1 MKKIYNLKLFLMT
14 LFVALAGTVSAETVT
29 FVAGTDVGT
38 GTGQTTSGELSKSG
52 ITLSCDKVAFSTAQ
66 YRFYGGGSLTISSSV
81 GNITKVEFT
90 CSSSY
95 PATNFIV
102 PEGSAGSY
110 TATATSGTWEGD
122 ASSLLLNNTASKQVR
137 ATQIVV
143 TYTPSGGIQKTF
155 PDLSFSPNSV
165 TMTIGETFT
174 APTLNNQYA
183 VAVSYQSTDT
193 DVATVDP
200 STGAVTVL
208 AAGTTTIEATS
219 EEDDEYE
226 AGYASYTLTVNKI
239 DPALAF
245 SEGSVQV
252 TMGDQFTAPTLTNAL
267 GMTVSYESSDTDVAT
282 VDPTTGEVTIV
293 GAGTTTIT
301 ATSAEDATHS
311 AGSASYSIT
320 VLDAGAHIYW
330 SEDWTGAEANAT
342 PTDVNAAY
350 TFENSGNSSTTTKI
364 YTEMLAGGASPEL
377 LIAKGGGSL
386 TYDAINVEGQTGT
399 LTFSYKSNKGNLS
412 VTTTT
417 TGVEISSA
425 TKSGTTYT
433 YTITLPDAATTLS
446 LTITNSAS
454 ANARIDDIMLTG
466 EYSATTLLDAELE
479 FSEAT
484 ATVTLGQTFTA
495 PTLSNPNGL
504 TVTYSSSNDAIAT
517 VDPQTGEVTPVGI
530 GIVTITASSEPT
542 DVYRAGSASYELTVE
557 SAVPTTTATF
567 WSEDWTGAVADQTP
581 ADVNS
586 AYTFENSG
594 SSSTTTKIYE
604 QALASGESPELL
616 IAKGNGSLTYDA
628 INIAGHTGTLTLTYL
643 ANGDRIAVTSSTA
656 GTTVTK
662 GETSG
667 NTYTWTITVPTA
679 ITTLSLTMSNSQNN
693 NVRVDNIL
701 LTSEVP
707 NLGAGSFTITAAG
720 YGTYY
725 TDQPFIMPEG
735 AQGAVI
741 TEVGQANSNG
751 IAKATANWKYQ
762 AGSIVPA
769 CEALLVKGEAKDYAY
784 VYTASTA
791 SATADNLLH
800 GSTVAVTPT
809 EPANGLFYMLSYG
822 KGENANVLGFYYAN
836 ATGAAFESQANK
848 CWLALDNNTG
858 SAVRG
863 LVFDFNDDV
872 TGINSVGTTV
882 EGVNVVYDLQGRRVV
897 APKAGN
903 IYIVNGKK
911 VLVK

>member
-1 MKKIYNLKLFLMT
+1 MKKFYNFRLFLLT

-29 FVAGTDVGT
+29 FVAGTDMGPSGT
-38 GTGQTTSGELSKSG
+38 SNVSMSKSG
-52 ITLSCDKVAFSTAQ
+52 ITISVPSGSLSRTDN
-66 YRFYGGGSLTISSSV
+66 YRVYANSSITVSSEVGNITQVVFTCTSSNANLVVSDNVTKSGSVFTWTGDAESLTISNGSQTR
-81 GNITKVEFT
+81 ITKIE
-90 CSSSY
+90 
-95 PATNFIV
+95 
-102 PEGSAGSY
+102 
-110 TATATSGTWEGD
+110 
-122 ASSLLLNNTASKQVR
+122 
-137 ATQIVV
+137 V
-143 TYTPSGGIQKTF
+143 TYTASGSQKTY
-155 PDLSFSPNSV
+155 PNLSFNPASV

-174 APTLNNQYA
+174 APTLNNEYG
-183 VAVSYQSTDT
+183 VAVTYQSTDT
-193 DVATVDP
+193 DVATVDA

-208 AAGTTTIEATS
+208 AAGTTNIEVTS
-219 EEDDEYE
+219 EEDDDYE
-226 AGYASYTLTVNKI
+226 AGYAAYTLTVNKI

-252 TMGDQFTAPTLTNAL
+252 NLGDDFTAPTLTNAL
-267 GMTVSYESSDTDVAT
+267 GMTVSYESTNPAVAT
-282 VDPTTGEVTIV
+282 VNPTTGAVTIV

-301 ATSAEDATHS
+301 VSSAEDDTHS
-311 AGSASYSIT
+311 AGSASYNLT
-320 VLDAGAHIYW
+320 VLDANTHIYW
-330 SEDWTGAEANAT
+330 SEDWTGAAT
-342 PTDVNAAY
+342 GASPTDVNAAY
-350 TFENSGNSSTTTKI
+350 TFENGGGTTKI
-364 YTEMLAGGASPEL
+364 YNETLAGGSAPEL
-377 LIAKGGGSL
+377 LIAKTSGSL
-386 TYDAINVEGQTGT
+386 TYGAINVEGQTGT
-399 LTFSYKSNKGNLS
+399 LTFSYKSNRPSLV
-412 VTTTT
+412 VTSST
-417 TGVEISSA
+417 TGVEISEA
-425 TKSGTTYT
+425 TNSGSTYT
-433 YTITLPDAATTLS
+433 YTITLPDATTSLS
-446 LTITNSAS
+446 LTITASVNS
-454 ANARIDDIMLTG
+454 RIDDIMLTG
-466 EYSATTLLDAELE
+466 DYSATTLLDAELE

-517 VDPQTGEVTPVGI
+517 VDPQTGEVTPVGV
-530 GIVTITASSEPT
+530 GTATITASSEAT

-557 SAVPTTTATF
+557 SAVPTTSATF
-567 WSEDWTGAVADQTP
+567 WSEDWTGAAAGDTP
-581 ADVNS
+581 DAVNS
-586 AYTFENSG
+586 AYTYTDG
-594 SSSTTTKIYE
+594 STSTKIYE
-604 QALASGESPELL
+604 ATLAGGDSPELL
-616 IAKGNGSLTYDA
+616 VNKSGGSLTYDA
-628 INIAGHTGTLTLTYL
+628 ISIAGHTGTLTLTYK
-643 ANGDRIAVTSSTA
+643 ANNDNLTVTS
-656 GTTVTK
+656 GTEGASVSK
-662 GETSG
+662 ESYSNGVV
-667 NTYTWTITVPTA
+667 TWTITIPT
-679 ITTLSLTMSNSQNN
+679 TTSTLSLTLANSKGSNT
-693 NVRVDNIL
+693 RIDDIL

-741 TEVGQANSNG
+741 TEVGTPNGDG

-822 KGENANVLGFYYAN
+822 KGDKADVLGFFYAN

-882 EGVNVVYDLQGRRVV
+882 NGVNVAYDLQGRRVV

>member
-1 MKKIYNLKLFLMT
+1 MKKIYALKLFLMT
-14 LFVALAGTVSAETVT
+14 LFVALAGTVNADTVT
-29 FVAGTDVGT
+29 FTASSDMGNSAAGAGSIT
-38 GTGQTTSGELSKSG
+38 KSG
-52 ITLSCDKVAFSTAQ
+52 ITIACDNGILGNGSE
-66 YRFYGGGSLTISSSV
+66 YRIYKNATLTISSTV
-81 GNITKVEFT
+81 GNITSVEIT
-90 CSSSY
+90 CTGSN
-95 PATNFIV
+95 PASGF
-102 PEGSAGSY
+102 G
-110 TATATSGTWEGD
+110 TATGFSTSGNNGTWTGD
-122 ASSLLLNNTASKQVR
+122 AASVELKASGKQVR

-143 TYTPSGGIQKTF
+143 TYTPSGGSQKTF
-155 PDLSFSPNSV
+155 PDLSFNPVSV

-174 APTLNNQYA
+174 APTLNNQYD
-183 VAVSYQSTDT
+183 VAVSYQSTNT

-208 AAGTTTIEATS
+208 AAGTTDIEATS

-226 AGYASYTLTVNKI
+226 AGYAFYTLTVNKI

-252 TMGDQFTAPTLTNAL
+252 TVGDAFTAPTLTNAL
-267 GMTVSYESSDTDVAT
+267 GMTVSYESTNPAVAT
-282 VDPTTGEVTIV
+282 VDPTTGAVTIV

-330 SEDWTGAEANAT
+330 SEDWTGATNET
-342 PTDVNAAY
+342 PTAWNSAY
-350 TFENSGNSSTTTKI
+350 TYEGSGTKVYTTQ
-364 YTEMLAGGASPEL
+364 LGAGGDGPEL

-399 LTFSYKSNKGNLS
+399 LTFSYKSNRSNLS

-425 TKSGTTYT
+425 THSGSTHT

-446 LTITNSAS
+446 LTITNSS
-454 ANARIDDIMLTG
+454 SSNARIDDIMLTG
-466 EYSATTLLDAELE
+466 DYSATTLLDAELA

-484 ATVTLGQTFTA
+484 ATVTLGDAFTA

-517 VDPQTGEVTPVGI
+517 VDPQTGVVTPVGV
-530 GIVTITASSEPT
+530 GTATITASSEAT
-542 DVYRAGSASYELTVE
+542 DVFRAGSASYELTVE
-557 SAVPTTTATF
+557 SAVPTTSATF

-581 ADVNS
+581 SDVNS

-643 ANGDRIAVTSSTA
+643 ANGDRIAVTS
-656 GTTVTK
+656 GTSGATVTK

-679 ITTLSLTMSNSQNN
+679 ITTLSLTLTNSNSSS

-741 TEVGQANSNG
+741 TEVGTPNGDG

-784 VYTASTA
+784 VHTASTA

-822 KGENANVLGFYYAN
+822 KGDKADVLGFYYAN

-882 EGVNVVYDLQGRRVV
+882 NVVNVAYDLQGRRVV

>member
-1 MKKIYNLKLFLMT
+1 MKNFYNLKLFLLT

-29 FVAGTDVGT
+29 FVAGTDMGSSGT
-38 GTGQTTSGELSKSG
+38 SNVSMSKSG
-52 ITLSCDKVAFSTAQ
+52 ITISVPSGTLSRTDN
-66 YRFYGGGSLTISSSV
+66 YRVYANSSITVSSEVGNITQVVFTCTSSNANLVVSDNVTKSGSVFTWTGDAESLTIS
-81 GNITKVEFT
+81 N
-90 CSSSY
+90 
-95 PATNFIV
+95 
-102 PEGSAGSY
+102 GSQ
-110 TATATSGTWEGD
+110 T
-122 ASSLLLNNTASKQVR
+122 R
-137 ATQIVV
+137 ITQIEV
-143 TYTPSGGIQKTF
+143 TYTASGSQKTF
-155 PDLSFSPNSV
+155 PNLSFNPASV

-174 APTLNNQYA
+174 APTLNNEYG
-183 VAVSYQSTDT
+183 VAVTYQSTDT
-193 DVATVDP
+193 DVATVDA

-208 AAGTTTIEATS
+208 AAGTTNIEVTS
-219 EEDDEYE
+219 EEDDDYE
-226 AGYASYTLTVNKI
+226 AGYAAYTLTVNKI

-245 SEGSVQV
+245 SEGSV
-252 TMGDQFTAPTLTNAL
+252 TLNLGDAFTAPTLTNAL
-267 GMTVSYESSDTDVAT
+267 NMAVTYESSNTDVAT
-282 VDPTTGEVTIV
+282 VDGATGAVTIV
-293 GAGTTTIT
+293 GTGSATIT
-301 ATSAEDATHS
+301 ASSVEDATHS

-320 VLDAGAHIYW
+320 VLAADAHVYW
-330 SEDWTGAEANAT
+330 SEDWTGAAT
-342 PTDVNAAY
+342 GASPTDVNAAY
-350 TFENSGNSSTTTKI
+350 TFENGGGTTKI
-364 YTEMLAGGASPEL
+364 YNETLAGGSAPEL
-377 LIAKGGGSL
+377 LIAKTSGSL
-386 TYDAINVEGQTGT
+386 TYGAINVEGQTGT
-399 LTFSYKSNKGNLS
+399 LTFSYKSNRPSLV
-412 VTTTT
+412 VTSST
-417 TGVEISSA
+417 TGVEISEA
-425 TKSGTTYT
+425 TNSGSTYT
-433 YTITLPDAATTLS
+433 YTITLPDATTSLS
-446 LTITNSAS
+446 LTITASVNS
-454 ANARIDDIMLTG
+454 RIDDIMLTG
-466 EYSATTLLDAELE
+466 DYSATTLLDAELE

-517 VDPQTGEVTPVGI
+517 VNPQTGEVSPVGI
-530 GIVTITASSEPT
+530 GTVTITASSEAT

-557 SAVPTTTATF
+557 SAVPTTSATF

-581 ADVNS
+581 SDVNS
-586 AYTFENSG
+586 AYTYEDG
-594 SSSTTTKIYE
+594 GTTTKIYE
-604 QALASGESPELL
+604 QTYASGESPELL
-616 IAKGNGSLTYDA
+616 VAKTGGSLTYDA

-643 ANGDRIAVTSSTA
+643 ANGDRIAVTS
-656 GTTVTK
+656 GTSGATVTK

-679 ITTLSLTMSNSQNN
+679 ITTLSLTLTNSNSS

-701 LTSEVP
+701 LTGEVP

-741 TEVGQANSNG
+741 TEVGTPNGDG

-822 KGENANVLGFYYAN
+822 KGDKADVLGFFYAN

-882 EGVNVVYDLQGRRVV
+882 NGVNVAYDLQGRRVV

>member
-1 MKKIYNLKLFLMT
+1 MKKFYNLKLFLMT
-14 LFVALAGTVSAETVT
+14 LFVALAGTVNAETVT
-29 FVAGTDVGT
+29 FTASSDMGNSTAGAG
-38 GTGQTTSGELSKSG
+38 SIAKSG
-52 ITLSCDKVAFSTAQ
+52 ITIACTNGILGNGSE
-66 YRFYGGGSLTISSSV
+66 YRIYKNATLTISSTV
-81 GNITKVEFT
+81 GNITKVEIT
-90 CSSSY
+90 GTSTN
-95 PATNFIV
+95 PASGFGSL
-102 PEGSAGSY
+102 EGFS
-110 TATATSGTWEGD
+110 TSGNNGTWEGD
-122 ASSLLLNNTASKQVR
+122 AESVTLTASGKQVR
-137 ATQIVV
+137 ATQIEV
-143 TYTPSGGIQKTF
+143 TYTPSGGSQKTF
-155 PDLSFSPNSV
+155 PDLSFNPASV

-174 APTLNNQYA
+174 APTLNNQYD
-183 VAVSYQSTDT
+183 VAVSYQSTNT

-200 STGAVTVL
+200 STGEVTVL
-208 AAGTTTIEATS
+208 AAGTTDIEVS
-219 EEDDEYE
+219 SPEDDVYE
-226 AGYASYTLTVNKI
+226 AGYALYTLTVNKI

-267 GMTVSYESSDTDVAT
+267 GMTVSYESTNTAVAT
-282 VDPTTGEVTIV
+282 VDPTTGAVTIV

-301 ATSAEDATHS
+301 ASSAEDATHS

-330 SEDWTGAEANAT
+330 SEDWTGAAANASPST
-342 PTDVNAAY
+342 VNGAY
-350 TFENSGNSSTTTKI
+350 TYDGGTSTKI
-364 YTEMLAGGASPEL
+364 YDAVLAGGTTPEL
-377 LIAKGGGSL
+377 LVAKSGGYL
-386 TYDAINVEGQTGT
+386 TYEVINVEGHTGT
-399 LTFSYKSNKGNLS
+399 LTLTYKANYDRITVTSSTSGVTLDKG
-412 VTTTT
+412 
-417 TGVEISSA
+417 EA
-425 TKSGTTYT
+425 SGNTYT
-433 YTITLPDAATTLS
+433 WTVTVPASVTTLS
-446 LTITNSAS
+446 LTLTNSTGS
-454 ANARIDDIMLTG
+454 NVRLDDIMLTG
-466 EYSATTLLDAELE
+466 DYSATNLLDAELA

-517 VDPQTGEVTPVGI
+517 VDPQTGEVTPVGV
-530 GIVTITASSEPT
+530 GTATITASSEAT
-542 DVYRAGSASYELTVE
+542 DIFRAGSASYELTVE
-557 SAVPTTTATF
+557 SAVPTTSATF
-567 WSEDWTGAVADQTP
+567 WSEDWTGAVAGQTP
-581 ADVNS
+581 TDVNS
-586 AYTFENSG
+586 AYTYVDGG
-594 SSSTTTKIYE
+594 SATKIYE
-604 QALASGESPELL
+604 QALATGESPELL
-616 IAKGNGSLTYDA
+616 IAKGNGSLTYGA

-643 ANGDRIAVTSSTA
+643 ANADRLTVTSATEGA
-656 GTTVTK
+656 TVTK
-662 GETSG
+662 GATTG
-667 NTYTWTITVPTA
+667 NVYTWTITVPTTT
-679 ITTLSLTMSNSQNN
+679 TTLSLTMANSQSS
-693 NVRVDNIL
+693 NVRVDSIR

-707 NLGAGSFTITAAG
+707 NLGAGSFTITSAG

-725 TDQPFIMPEG
+725 IDQPFIMPEG

-769 CEALLVKGEAKDYAY
+769 CEALLLKGEAKDYAY
-784 VYTASTA
+784 VMTASTA

-822 KGENANVLGFYYAN
+822 KGENANVLGFYFAN
-836 ATGAAFESQANK
+836 ATGAAFESKANR

-882 EGVNVVYDLQGRRVV
+882 DGVNVVYDLQGRRVV

>member
-1 MKKIYNLKLFLMT
+1 MKKIYALKLFLMT

-38 GTGQTTSGELSKSG
+38 GTGTGTSGTLSKSG
-52 ITLSCDKVAFSTAQ
+52 ITFSSSSVAFSTAQ
-66 YRFYGGGSLTISSSV
+66 YRFYAGSTVTISSDV

-90 CSSSY
+90 CPSSY
-95 PATNFIV
+95 AATRFSV
-102 PEGSAGSY
+102 PNGGEGTY
-110 TATATSGTWEGD
+110 TAASNTSGTWEGD
-122 ASSLLLNNTASKQVR
+122 ASSFTLYASQQVR

-143 TYTPSGGIQKTF
+143 TYTPSGNQKTY
-155 PDLSFSPNSV
+155 PNLSFTPASV

-174 APTLNNQYA
+174 APTLNNEYG
-183 VAVSYQSTDT
+183 VAVTYQSTDT
-193 DVATVDP
+193 DVATVDA

-208 AAGTTTIEATS
+208 AAGTTNIEATS
-219 EEDDEYE
+219 EEDNEYE

-252 TMGDQFTAPTLTNAL
+252 TLGDAFTAPTLTNAL
-267 GMTVSYESSDTDVAT
+267 GMTVSYESTNTGVAT
-282 VDPTTGEVTIV
+282 VDPTTGAVTIV

-301 ATSAEDATHS
+301 ASSAEDATHS

-320 VLDAGAHIYW
+320 VLDASAHIYW

-350 TFENSGNSSTTTKI
+350 TFENSGNSSSTTKI
-364 YTEMLAGGASPEL
+364 YTDVLAGGASPEL

-399 LTFSYKSNKGNLS
+399 LTFSYKSNRSNLS

-425 TKSGTTYT
+425 TNSGTTYT
-433 YTITLPDAATTLS
+433 YSITLPDAATTLS
-446 LTITNSAS
+446 LTITNSS
-454 ANARIDDIMLTG
+454 SSNARIDDIMLAG
-466 EYSATTLLDAELE
+466 DYSATTLLDAELA

-484 ATVTLGQTFTA
+484 ATVTLGDAFTA

-517 VDPQTGEVTPVGI
+517 VDPQTGEVRPVGI
-530 GIVTITASSEPT
+530 GTVTITASSEPT

-557 SAVPTTTATF
+557 SAVPTTSATF

-643 ANGDRIAVTSSTA
+643 ANGDRIAVTSSTEGA
-656 GTTVTK
+656 TVTK

-679 ITTLSLTMSNSQNN
+679 ITTLSLTLTNSNSSS

-707 NLGAGSFTITAAG
+707 NLGAGSFTITSAG

-725 TDQPFIMPEG
+725 IDQPFIMPEG

-769 CEALLVKGEAKDYAY
+769 CEALLVKGEAKEYAY

-882 EGVNVVYDLQGRRVV
+882 NGVNVVYDLQGRRVV